1 MECTLTVTEFEI
13 LKPFPAVVNN
23 LYRDIHK
30 GIRAELFDVTLTAGR
45 IDPSDATARA
55 ALVARVGSVFEL
67 LTSHAEHEDDALDP
81 VLVPN
86 LPEIAE
92 TIAGAHACIE
102 AHISALRELV
112 DGAVATTGT
121 DRAQQLNRV
130 YLELASFTSQYLGHQ
145 DYEERV
151 VMPTIEQKLGVDV
164 GIALH
169 QAIVASIPPDEM
181 AHGLAVMLPVMNIDD
196 RVEVLGSMREHAPR
210 EVFTGVWGL
219 ASSVLTT
226 ADFAA
231 LGGRLGLV

>member
-1 MECTLTVTEFEI
+1 MTAIDVEV

-30 GIRAELFDVTLTAGR
+30 GIRAELFDITGTAGR
-45 IDPSDATARA
+45 IDPADAQARDTF
-55 ALVARVGSVFEL
+55 VARVTEVFTL
-67 LTSHAEHEDDALDP
+67 LENHAEHEDAVLDP
-81 VLVPN
+81 VLEPN
-86 LPEIAE
+86 LPHIAE
-92 TIAGAHACIE
+92 TITNAHACIE
-102 AHISALRELV
+102 AHIVALSELL
-112 DGAVATTGT
+112 DEAVAATGT
-121 DRAQQLNRV
+121 TRAQQLNRV
-130 YLELASFTSQYLGHQ
+130 YLELAAFTGQYLQHQ

-151 VMPTIEQKLGVDV
+151 VMPTIEQELGVDT

-169 QAIVASIPPDEM
+169 HAIVARIPPAEM
-181 AHGLAVMLPVMNIDD
+181 AAGLAVMLPAMNIDD
-196 RVEVLGSMREHAPR
+196 RVEVLGAMRENAPR